1 MEILYLEPTDEVTRA
16 IERIREVKGGE
27 VALVLP
33 QASIILQSIVN
44 LKLIARTAAT
54 ARKRIVIV
62 TIDKIG
68 RNLALQV
75 GIPVFGKIDKGKVTG
90 KVIQKTP
97 QPVTPSALRDK
108 MLQETEEITTVT
120 GIQVHRYDS
129 SDKLNQLDQPD
140 EADGSAPVEAL
151 EEPIAFTKTTVT
163 HIRDAS
169 GQEYSS
175 VKARVRLRIPRSVKR
190 VIILLVILAVLS
202 TAGWL
207 YWFFPKTVVNIV
219 LKGEAFDFSGKVTAL
234 TESDGDS
241 IPLIIKSV
249 AKSGEQTVPATGT
262 KNVGQTATGK
272 VTLVNEYSTSTQ
284 TIAAGQKLRTGDGKE
299 FVMTAAAAIPG
310 ADISVEGSSTKLN
323 KAGQT
328 EGSVKA
334 TEAGDS
340 YNLASGKL
348 MLPGISETKEN
359 KVYASGI
366 NTSGGT
372 SETKT
377 IVAEQDIKNAQT
389 QLVSELSD
397 QAKKE
402 ALASDTDGFV
412 VEEATSVNNTAFNAQ
427 ANVGDEVGNF
437 RVTGSVEAKVLA
449 VNKNTLLQQVAAEVN
464 AKQTDGKVFNANADQ
479 LELSVRSLNVPDGRL
494 ELSVKVPGT
503 IAATVNQSQLLK
515 DIVGKSQAQAEEII
529 KQLPQY
535 QSVSFNYDPAWFVKR
550 LAKAAKSTK
559 INITFS
565 SN

>member
-54 ARKRIVIV
+54 ARKKIVIV

-129 SDKLNQLDQPD
+129 SDRLNQLEERE
-140 EADGSAPVEAL
+140 EADGTAPVEAL
-151 EEPIAFTKTTVT
+151 EEPAAFTKTTVT

-175 VKARVRLRIPRSVKR
+175 IKARVRLRLPRSVKR
-190 VIILLVILAVLS
+190 VIILLVILAVLG

-207 YWFFPKTVVNIV
+207 YWFFPKTTVNVV
-219 LKGEAFDFSGKVTAL
+219 LKGEAFDFSGKITAL
-234 TESDGDS
+234 TKSDNDS

-249 AKSGEQTVPATGT
+249 AKSGEKTVPATGT

-272 VTLVNEYSTSTQ
+272 VTLVNEYSTGTQ
-284 TIAAGQKLRTGDGKE
+284 TIAAGQKLRTADGKE
-299 FVMTAAAAIPG
+299 FFMTASAAIPG

-334 TEAGDS
+334 AEAGDS
-340 YNLASGKL
+340 YNLVSGKL

-359 KVYASGI
+359 KVYASSI

-412 VEEATSVNNTAFNAQ
+412 VEEATSVDTTTFNAQ

-437 RVTGSVEAKVLA
+437 RATGSVEAKVLA
-449 VNKNTLLQQVAAEVN
+449 VNKSTLLQKVAGQVN
-464 AKQTDGKVFNANADQ
+464 AKQSDGKVFNANADQ

-494 ELSVKVPGT
+494 
-503 IAATVNQSQLLK
+503 
-515 DIVGKSQAQAEEII
+515 
-529 KQLPQY
+529 
-535 QSVSFNYDPAWFVKR
+535 
-550 LAKAAKSTK
+550 
-559 INITFS
+559 
-565 SN
+565 